1 MRREKY
7 AALEL
12 ITTFY
17 NFGSLSMPMRN
28 QLEQEFNFMIRE
40 IEQLEELV
48 ADRTKDVVYY
58 KGKFEDLKTDLTT
71 TLEAIITELAD
82 EEL

>member
-1 MRREKY
+1 MEEKKY

-28 QLEQEFNFMIRE
+28 QLEQEFNFMIRQ

-48 ADRTKDVVYY
+48 ADRTKDVMYY
-58 KGKFEDLKTDLTT
+58 KEKFES
-71 TLEAIITELAD
+71 LEEQLNNR
-82 EEL
+82 